1 MWSSLLCLGL
11 FVSTAYASDG
21 VFERVHHTKD
31 QALEKIFGKRLTVS
45 EETVTLSDQEK
56 LTIEQQLGWVLNTS
70 SYTVLT
76 VHDKDSKFLGYSMVL
91 HELGKHQPITFLAAI
106 TPDFKVKDYLLL
118 VYREHRGDEV
128 KKKRFRKQF
137 WGLGSK
143 DSMQVDID
151 IDGITGATI
160 SSWSIA
166 SGVKKALLLVESY
179 SQDLKKG

>member
-1 MWSSLLCLGL
+1 M
-11 FVSTAYASDG
+11 
-21 VFERVHHTKD
+21 
-31 QALEKIFGKRLTVS
+31 
-45 EETVTLSDQEK
+45 
-56 LTIEQQLGWVLNTS
+56 
-70 SYTVLT
+70 
-76 VHDKDSKFLGYSMVL
+76 
-91 HELGKHQPITFLAAI
+91 
-106 TPDFKVKDYLLL
+106 
-118 VYREHRGDEV
+118 YREHRGDEV